1 MHDPARC
8 PRYFRFVRVCT
19 QVGWH
24 SRNTINNSRSRR
36 EAFCW
41 MYTRKRI
48 ERKRAD
54 SGATSGSA
62 FFFYADTDGKSK
74 PAISFSCRVR
84 LRGGTHSSL
93 VKRFA
98 HESHGCWHGIPVPGP
113 HSIAIGNSGFRPFS
127 IKTRLPSVNAYF
139 SLQLIN
145 ELGYRIYSTLP
156 GIFTR
161 RWAQAKYQILFC
173 SVLWLSETGYRA
185 ILLGE
190 RLIDIWNTYVYNFYN
205 EWKKLWRVIS
215 QRFAKRLTREFNLA
229 DVRVVIYYYRL
240 DWRKVILPKYPE
252 KREIQIWF
260 SILQRELS

>member
-1 MHDPARC
+1 
-8 PRYFRFVRVCT
+8 
-19 QVGWH
+19 
-24 SRNTINNSRSRR
+24 
-36 EAFCW
+36 

-127 IKTRLPSVNAYF
+127 IKTRLSSVNAYF

-145 ELGYRIYSTLP
+145 ELCYRIYIPLFLVSSRAAEHRRN
-156 GIFTR
+156 TR
-161 RWAQAKYQILFC
+161 FC
-173 SVLWLSETGYRA
+173 SAASLWLSKTGYRA
-185 ILLGE
+185 MLLGE
-190 RLIDIWNTYVYNFYN
+190 RLIDVWNTYVYNFYN
-205 EWKKLWRVIS
+205 EWKKLWHVIF
-215 QRFAKRLTREFNLA
+215 QRFAKWLTRQFSLA

-252 KREIQIWF
+252 KREIQI
-260 SILQRELS
+260 